1 MLIDHIS
8 LGVVDL
14 ERAMAFY
21 DSVLEP
27 LGGSRLLTRP
37 GNAGY
42 GTAGRPKPRFWI
54 RLRGDAASPFQPE
67 MHVAF
72 QAPDRAAVDAFYAR
86 ALRLGATDNGK
97 PGLRPRYHENFYAA
111 YVIDPDGHR
120 LEAVHHRPPA

>member
-21 DSVLEP
+21 DGVLAP

-37 GNAGY
+37 TNAGY
-42 GTAGRPKPRFWI
+42 GTVGRPKPRFWI
-54 RLRGDAASPFQPE
+54 RLHDGKSPPFQPE
-67 MHVAF
+67 AHVAF
-72 QAPDRAAVDAFYAR
+72 QAPDRAAVDAFHER

-97 PGLRPRYHENFYAA
+97 PGLRPHYHKDFYAA

-120 LEAVHHRPPA
+120 IEAVHHRPPA